1 MNNRNDYKGIF
12 YEDNSERKYYEGGA
26 HFSYEA
32 LYQILK
38 NIKKQQTLNENKLI
52 NKEKEITRQ
61 VPIISRQKNFS
72 MKNIFSCDEQIKKN
86 KIKKKN
92 SGSHISNINNNNNN
106 NINQKKD
113 LNLKKNKFYEK

>member
-38 NIKKQQTLNENKLI
+38 NIKKQQTLNENKLF
-52 NKEKEITRQ
+52 NKEKEE
-61 VPIISRQKNFS
+61 
-72 MKNIFSCDEQIKKN
+72 DA
-86 KIKKKN
+86 
-92 SGSHISNINNNNNN
+92 
-106 NINQKKD
+106 
-113 LNLKKNKFYEK
+113 

>member
-61 VPIISRQKNFS
+61 VPIISRQR
-72 MKNIFSCDEQIKKN
+72 KKRR
-86 KIKKKN
+86 K
-92 SGSHISNINNNNNN
+92 
-106 NINQKKD
+106 
-113 LNLKKNKFYEK
+113 

>member
-38 NIKKQQTLNENKLI
+38 NIKKQQTLN
-52 NKEKEITRQ
+52 
-61 VPIISRQKNFS
+61 
-72 MKNIFSCDEQIKKN
+72 
-86 KIKKKN
+86 
-92 SGSHISNINNNNNN
+92 
-106 NINQKKD
+106 
-113 LNLKKNKFYEK
+113 